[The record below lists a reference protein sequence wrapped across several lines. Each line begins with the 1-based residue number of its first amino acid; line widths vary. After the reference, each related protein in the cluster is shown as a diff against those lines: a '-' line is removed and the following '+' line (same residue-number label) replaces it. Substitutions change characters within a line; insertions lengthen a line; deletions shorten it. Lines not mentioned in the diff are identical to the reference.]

1 MKKIKQLYQGDVSII
16 KGISELPENLEFILL
31 PKNGLTVALGEVS
44 GHHHTIIAEKG
55 AVISYAEYLNEWY
68 LKIDK
73 GSATITHQEHAP
85 ITMLPG
91 IYFVG
96 KQWEFDDLEEYKQV
110 RD

>member
-1 MKKIKQLYQGDVSII
+1 MITQKYQGDVSLI
-16 KGISELPENLEFILL
+16 KGVSEIPDGLKFNHI
-31 PKNGLTVALGEVS
+31 PKEGLTVALGEVS
-44 GHHHTIIAEKG
+44 GHHHTIIADKN

-68 LKIDK
+68 LKIEK
-73 GSATITHQEHAP
+73 GSAMITHQEHAP

-91 IYFVG
+91 VYFVG